1 MIVGWVHIWLYVVHQ
16 YFQRHVAAAVRVWLV
31 LVTCGRPLVGHSDW
45 INSHQKHAV
54 DWVVCS
60 CTRPHAGPR
69 VSDIASRHH
78 EKTAASVWPRPRP
91 GTGKRSDVTPLLN
104 DGWRSGR
111 KKRERRRGTAV
122 CAPLWNP
129 PFLPHREETSVD
141 LIWSCWTQFGV
152 ICQRSAEVKTGGV
165 CVVCS
170 AAELLWCRD
179 NQTHAYFRWG
189 QYQRWGGGGGGGG
202 RLVIGTDCVLW
213 LRRRVLLGRERGS
226 IWAEF
231 WGVLAHLNMVGTQ
244 KTAPWRHA
252 GNARNLKPRSRANS
266 LLLKSS
272 PLPWLQHRIL
282 SPHIHSP
289 PTVFPPLH
297 FVSVHFFKV
306 DPSGD

>member
-1 MIVGWVHIWLYVVHQ
+1 MLLVPECKHSLVPASKTWHSVVWFLSFSSILDILWIQRFCNWLMNYEMIVGWVHIWLYVVHQ

-141 LIWSCWTQFGV
+141 LYSKLLDTVRRNLSKIS
-152 ICQRSAEVKTGGV
+152 GGK
-165 CVVCS
+165 
-170 AAELLWCRD
+170 D
-179 NQTHAYFRWG
+179 RWG
-189 QYQRWGGGGGGGG
+189 
-202 RLVIGTDCVLW
+202 
-213 LRRRVLLGRERGS
+213 LRGL
-226 IWAEF
+226 
-231 WGVLAHLNMVGTQ
+231 
-244 KTAPWRHA
+244 
-252 GNARNLKPRSRANS
+252 
-266 LLLKSS
+266 
-272 PLPWLQHRIL
+272 
-282 SPHIHSP
+282 
-289 PTVFPPLH
+289 
-297 FVSVHFFKV
+297 
-306 DPSGD
+306 